1 MQDFVVAARF
11 WRYHLSKNKYKI
23 RDWLSQC
30 GFLSI
35 HFCVGEK
42 FKNKKLTRHH
52 LHPQILQLQIDFC
65 KLIYLYLNYISI
77 FTANGLFSA
86 HFLRFPIIKWCFMFC
101 CIFFPFFFCCWL
113 FSLSCVYHVNVR
125 PYILWIR
132 IIFAFFFGWTSTICT
147 IEIVLLLYM
156 CTYVCRFG
164 VFWRVKRCIFSL
176 ILFCCTVTV
185 YHLCTKNIRI
195 DNKYTR
201 NEQKPSQLN

>member
-1 MQDFVVAARF
+1 MALPV
-11 WRYHLSKNKYKI
+11 L
-23 RDWLSQC
+23 LP
-30 GFLSI
+30 
-35 HFCVGEK
+35 
-42 FKNKKLTRHH
+42 
-52 LHPQILQLQIDFC
+52 LHPLLCWWKIQKQKTHQTSLASSNITASNRFLQVNIFVSQLY
-65 KLIYLYLNYISI
+65 IYLYSKWFI
-77 FTANGLFSA
+77 FCTFFAVSHHKMVFYVLL
-86 HFLRFPIIKWCFMFC
+86 H
-101 CIFFPFFFCCWL
+101 FFPVFFCCWL